1 MKKTFT
7 TVEQALAA
15 QRECLDKLAN
25 LDEVAQKREL
35 NEEEK
40 NTLAALQRE
49 HNSLQ
54 REVTYMI
61 QQKDAAQLEAQR
73 EQKDKGE
80 ILREALQG
88 IRSGKVSRELTLGK
102 VGDNAGGSI
111 TESGAINLTIH
122 DLIPTMNEG
131 LGLPSTARIVTG
143 VTGNELW
150 PVSVDDA
157 DMEEVG
163 ENVNLTDQNLH
174 FDNIQ
179 PQAHRVGL
187 SIPVSNSA
195 IDNAA
200 FDLMAFVQRKFTK
213 AMRRYLAK
221 KVYSQAAFT
230 GVKGP
235 FSGLTSSGDIEIA
248 DGKTFKSILKAVA
261 EFTNKGFDSSEVV
274 LIIDALTEAEF
285 KSTKKADD
293 EGFIIENGTL
303 AGYPYVVT
311 HYINTT
317 LDVDQ
322 KTLKPTT
329 DRYLGIGYFEYEAIQ
344 QHGEVRLT
352 VDSTSA
358 AAAKRNLTYVVLN
371 TAYSMTDLSV
381 KINKKG
387 GTATQAFALYKLTQA
402 SV

>member
-1 MKKTFT
+1 MKKSFQS
-7 TVEQALAA
+7 VNEVLAA
-15 QRECLDKLAN
+15 QREALDKIAN
-25 LDEVAQKREL
+25 LDEIAQKREL

-40 NTLAALQRE
+40 KTLAALQRE
-49 HNSLQ
+49 HESLK
-54 REVTYMI
+54 REASYML
-61 QQKDAAQLEAQR
+61 QQQQASSIKR
-73 EQKDKGE
+73 EEKPKGE
-80 ILREALQG
+80 ILREVLKG
-88 IRSGKVSRELTLGK
+88 VREGKISRELTLGK
-102 VGDNAGGSI
+102 VGGNEGGSI

-122 DLIPTMNEG
+122 DIIPTLNEG

-157 DMEEVG
+157 DLEEVG
-163 ENVNLTDQNLH
+163 ENAELTDQNLH

-179 PQAHRVGL
+179 PSVHRVGL
-187 SIPVSNSA
+187 KIAISNSA

-200 FDLMAFVQRKFTK
+200 FDLMGFVQGKFTL
-213 AMRRYLAK
+213 ATRRYLAK
-221 KVYSQAAFT
+221 KLYSQAAFT

-261 EFTNKGFDSSEVV
+261 EFTNKGFDSSKVV
-274 LIIDALTEAEF
+274 LVIDALTEAEF

-311 HYINTT
+311 HFINTKLNT
-317 LDVDQ
+317 DG
-322 KTLKPTT
+322 KTLEATP

-358 AAAKRNLTYVVLN
+358 AAAKKNLTYVVLN

-381 KINKKG
+381 KISKRG
-387 GTATQAFALYKLTQA
+387 GSATQAFALYKLTA
-402 SV
+402 PGA

>member
-1 MKKTFT
+1 MKKSFQS
-7 TVEQALAA
+7 VNEVLAA
-15 QRECLDKLAN
+15 QREALDKIAN
-25 LDEVAQKREL
+25 LDEIAQKREL

-40 NTLAALQRE
+40 KTLAALQRE
-49 HNSLQ
+49 HDLLK
-54 REVTYMI
+54 REASYMI
-61 QQKDAAQLEAQR
+61 QQQQAAIAR
-73 EQKDKGE
+73 ENKIKGDY
-80 ILREALQG
+80 LREIFKPVRDNLN
-88 IRSGKVSRELTLGK
+88 KREITLGK
-102 VGDNAGGSI
+102 VGSNAGGSI

-122 DLIPTMNEG
+122 DIIPTLNEG

-157 DMEEVG
+157 DLEEVG
-163 ENVNLTDQNLH
+163 ENAELTDQNLH

-179 PQAHRVGL
+179 PASHRVGL
-187 SIPVSNSA
+187 SIAISNSA

-200 FDLMAFVQRKFTK
+200 FDLMGFVQGKFTL
-213 AMRRYLAK
+213 ATRRYLAK
-221 KVYSQAAFT
+221 KLYSQAAFT

-261 EFTNKGFDSSEVV
+261 EFTNKGFDSSKVV
-274 LIIDALTEAEF
+274 LVIDALTEAEF

-311 HYINTT
+311 HFINTKLNT
-317 LDVDQ
+317 DG
-322 KTLKPTT
+322 KTLEATP
-329 DRYLGIGYFEYEAIQ
+329 DRYIGIGYFEYEAIQ

-358 AAAKRNLTYVVLN
+358 AAAKKNLTYVVLN

-381 KINKKG
+381 KLNKRG
-387 GTATQAFALYKLTQA
+387 GTATQAFALYKLTTPGA
-402 SV
+402 